1 MMIRVLVAEDMRILR
16 DTLVSVLNLEDDI
29 KVRVRRLSGDWC
41 GAAIGDPYQP
51 EPARREGQPPSFW
64 PRFGFLIADPAT
76 WRDLVWITVDTLVGW
91 LLTLIPAGLIAW
103 GLFGV
108 VMPAVWHPIVTA
120 HGNNWYAFI
129 HVTTA
134 STAWLSVALGI
145 TFIVLGLLTAPW
157 LLRRYGALARSLL
170 APTQRT

>member
-1 MMIRVLVAEDMRILR
+1 MP
-16 DTLVSVLNLEDDI
+16 T
-29 KVRVRRLSGDWC
+29 
-41 GAAIGDPYQP
+41 
-51 EPARREGQPPSFW
+51 RREGQPPSFW
-64 PRFGFLIADPAT
+64 SRLGFLIADPAT
-76 WRDLVWITVDTLVGW
+76 WRDLAWITVDTLVGW
-91 LLTLIPAGLIAW
+91 LLALTPAALIAW

-134 STAWLSVALGI
+134 GTAWLSVALGVA
-145 TFIVLGLLTAPW
+145 FIAVGLLTAPW

-170 APTQRT
+170 APAAR